1 MVDEGDQPC
10 DTVRKEAGQEVGYQ
24 VRGIDKVLELY
35 NGAEEYRHRDKA
47 GGHPGHRITSLD
59 GPYWAFMPLPADTA
73 ELACRMT
80 AVCLLRERI
89 NFAIDD
95 LTFVIMHFQTHPNRD
110 SILKAGG
117 AQPAS
122 PAVTLPGQRYQE
134 VFKTMTSA
142 SSTSPSSSCRCCKPP
157 MANGGSA
164 IS

>member
-1 MVDEGDQPC
+1 MPGFGSL
-10 DTVRKEAGQEVGYQ
+10 RSFRSFRA
-24 VRGIDKVLELY
+24 DKH
-35 NGAEEYRHRDKA
+35 GAEEYRHRDKA

-95 LTFVIMHFQTHPNRD
+95 LTFVVMHFQTHPNRD

-117 AQPAS
+117 
-122 PAVTLPGQRYQE
+122 
-134 VFKTMTSA
+134 
-142 SSTSPSSSCRCCKPP
+142 
-157 MANGGSA
+157 GGSTGVA
-164 IS
+164 RRHIAGPKVPGSF